1 MGPSKQVMA
10 AWKKQDIDVFIKWIE
25 YDEEKIFLESYGY
38 LYDLFD
44 TGVDFVAGFEYLDE
58 IDLFSEDIYP
68 LIQSLEDN
76 KLVNILDSEIGRKMQ
91 AMADEEME
99 ED

>member
-1 MGPSKQVMA
+1 MGPRKEVMA
-10 AWKKQDIDVFIKWIE
+10 AWKKQDIAKFIKWIV

-44 TGVDFVAGFEYLDE
+44 TGVDFVTGFEHLNNL
-58 IDLFSEDIYP
+58 DLFSEDMYP
-68 LIQSLEDN
+68 LVGSLKEN
-76 KLVNILDSEIGRKMQ
+76 KLVNILNTDIGRKMQ
-91 AMADEEME
+91 SMADEEME